1 MTHAHPRRPLTVA
14 GLALGL
20 LLAACGGGG
29 PSVSLAPSPSAASPA
44 AATPPGSA
52 SALPSAAIASASPT
66 AATSTPSSEPST
78 AACQALPQEGILP
91 TDRFTDLLLDRGAT
105 ADRLT
110 FVFGNP
116 SLPGGPTPPQGS
128 LDAGRP
134 PYSQAGS
141 GEAIDMAGE
150 HVLALRFTGMSLA
163 NDVGQPTY
171 DGPVELK
178 PRFAALKHAVLFD
191 ASEGQ
196 IGWYIGYDGTGCVT
210 LGRNGQNV
218 TITIAHS

>member
-1 MTHAHPRRPLTVA
+1 MNPAISRRPLAVA
-14 GLALGL
+14 ALVLGL
-20 LLAACGGGG
+20 VLEGCGGGG
-29 PSVSLAPSPSAASPA
+29 PSASPAPSPSPASLASASP
-44 AATPPGSA
+44 SA

-66 AATSTPSSEPST
+66 VATAAPSSTPST
-78 AACQALPQEGILP
+78 AACQELPQEGILP

-128 LDAGRP
+128 LEPGRP
-134 PYSQAGS
+134 PYTQAGS
-141 GEAIDMAGE
+141 GETIAMVGE
-150 HVLALRFTGMSLA
+150 HVLVLRFSGMSLA

-171 DGPVELK
+171 DGPIELK

-196 IGWYIGYDGTGCVT
+196 IGWYIGYEGPGCVT
-210 LGRNGQNV
+210 LGRNGQDV
-218 TITIAHS
+218 TITIAHT